1 MPKKDNLPRW
11 EKRTYKLEQNHKW
24 KAKPGC
30 QIFVADRGAVRFDF
44 PHGWVSVPNLSSI
57 KLCDRQPPDDDCT
70 LEVSVQHLAMIDWS
84 DLRLATM
91 IRELDSGPEERG
103 PVLAKDEI
111 VEETRGDLEIAWR
124 SMRWID
130 PSQQREA
137 RSYTCLARRDF
148 TQALITFD
156 YWVDDEA
163 RLANV
168 WPIVIETLDVGR
180 QPPGWGRHR

>member
-1 MPKKDNLPRW
+1 VATWK
-11 EKRTYKLEQNHKW
+11 KRTYKLEQNHKW

-44 PHGWVSVPNLSSI
+44 PHGWVSVPNMEAGSI
-57 KLCDRQPPDDDCT
+57 KLCDKEPPDDDCT
-70 LEVSVQHLAMIDWS
+70 LEVSIQYLAMIDWS
-84 DLRLATM
+84 DLSLGYLLG
-91 IRELDSGPEERG
+91 ELDGGPEMRG
-103 PVLAKDEI
+103 PVLSKSEI
-111 VEETRGDLEIAWR
+111 VEEKRGDLEIAWR

-130 PSQQREA
+130 PSQNREA

-156 YWVDDEA
+156 HWVDDED

-168 WPIVIETLDVGR
+168 FPIVLETLDVGR
-180 QPPGWGRHR
+180 QPPGIRSRP